1 MHFRQS
7 ADFHVKNKMSPQPKP
22 QGHIIQLSDGVN
34 LVGLVSMV
42 SVDAYL
48 SVTALLEEL
57 RSNLRE
63 HCVSEHILNGSV
75 LNVLLDLFLHCV
87 ELGLEKVGRAAGDG
101 LLCAEDL
108 LLELRIDCDR
118 SLAVFALNETL
129 ELLGNSLV
137 ALACNYVEHSLS
149 TNDL

>member
-1 MHFRQS
+1 M
-7 ADFHVKNKMSPQPKP
+7 
-22 QGHIIQLSDGVN
+22 LLYGVN
-34 LVGLVSMV
+34 LVLRVGMSAVYAVLFV
-42 SVDAYL
+42 A
-48 SVTALLEEL
+48 ALLEEL
-57 RSNLRE
+57 GSYLRE

-118 SLAVFALNETL
+118 SLAVFALNKSL

>member
-1 MHFRQS
+1 
-7 ADFHVKNKMSPQPKP
+7 
-22 QGHIIQLSDGVN
+22 
-34 LVGLVSMV
+34 MV

-48 SVTALLEEL
+48 SVAALLEEL

-149 TNDL
+149 TNDLR